1 MKLEQDIALDS
12 EAFRTAANEMSAL
25 KTRAELLKAMMEQM
39 YEELA
44 GALDTPAGKAIE
56 ITAKDILIK
65 PIEELILVIGQ
76 MSKTLNE
83 IIDTPYY
90 QGVFDKYEKLIQNI
104 NFN

>member
-56 ITAKDILIK
+56 A
-65 PIEELILVIGQ
+65 
-76 MSKTLNE
+76 
-83 IIDTPYY
+83 
-90 QGVFDKYEKLIQNI
+90 
-104 NFN
+104 